1 MNEVKSPKK
10 PLLYYYLLVM
20 LVLLLF
26 NLLAMPWISEH
37 QIKEV
42 DYNTFVSMVE
52 KKEIGKVDIQE
63 QDNRILFT
71 DTEEKTIY
79 KTAMVPDDDLVS
91 RLLEAGI
98 STSGTE
104 IQQTSLLVSILGW
117 VLPLIIFI
125 GLGQMLS
132 RSLMKKMGG
141 GNSMMFNMGKSNA
154 KVYVKSAEGIKFDD
168 VAGEDE
174 AKENLQEV
182 VNYLHDPSKYQDI
195 GASMPKGILLVGPP
209 GTGKTMLAKAVAG
222 EANVPFFSMSG
233 SEFVEMFVGMGA
245 SKVRD
250 LFRQAKEK
258 APCIVFIDEIDAIG
272 KKRDGQLGGNDERE
286 QTLNQLLTE
295 MDGFE
300 GNTGVIILAA
310 TNRPESLDPALTRPG
325 RLTAGCRW
333 SCRI

>member
-174 AKENLQEV
+174 AKENLTEV
-182 VNYLHDPSKYQDI
+182 GRQTAQAYNKSSQRCRNQRKLPQTSRAKSFQGNLNKSRQCSENSITDFLRPIFLFPRREKY
-195 GASMPKGILLVGPP
+195 GMMGLTAVKE
-209 GTGKTMLAKAVAG
+209 TGK
-222 EANVPFFSMSG
+222 SG
-233 SEFVEMFVGMGA
+233 
-245 SKVRD
+245 
-250 LFRQAKEK
+250 
-258 APCIVFIDEIDAIG
+258 FI
-272 KKRDGQLGGNDERE
+272 
-286 QTLNQLLTE
+286 
-295 MDGFE
+295 
-300 GNTGVIILAA
+300 
-310 TNRPESLDPALTRPG
+310 
-325 RLTAGCRW
+325 
-333 SCRI
+333 

>member
-10 PLLYYYLLVM
+10 PLLYYYLLM
-20 LVLLLF
+20 LLVLLLF

-71 DTEEKTIY
+71 DTEEKSIY

-104 IQQTSLLVSILGW
+104 IQQTSLLVSILCW
-117 VLPLIIFI
+117 VLPIIIFI

-154 KVYVKSAEGIKFDD
+154 KVYVKSAEGMVVGVSPKQEDITVNVCKKKQMTNMRAAGSDD
-168 VAGEDE
+168 ALRLVPPRRLSLEQCLEFLADDE
-174 AKENLQEV
+174 LLEVTPENLRIRKTILNHE
-182 VNYLHDPSKYQDI
+182 KRMK
-195 GASMPKGILLVGPP
+195 ASHG
-209 GTGKTMLAKAVAG
+209 
-222 EANVPFFSMSG
+222 
-233 SEFVEMFVGMGA
+233 
-245 SKVRD
+245 
-250 LFRQAKEK
+250 
-258 APCIVFIDEIDAIG
+258 G
-272 KKRDGQLGGNDERE
+272 KKK
-286 QTLNQLLTE
+286 
-295 MDGFE
+295 
-300 GNTGVIILAA
+300 
-310 TNRPESLDPALTRPG
+310 
-325 RLTAGCRW
+325 
-333 SCRI
+333 